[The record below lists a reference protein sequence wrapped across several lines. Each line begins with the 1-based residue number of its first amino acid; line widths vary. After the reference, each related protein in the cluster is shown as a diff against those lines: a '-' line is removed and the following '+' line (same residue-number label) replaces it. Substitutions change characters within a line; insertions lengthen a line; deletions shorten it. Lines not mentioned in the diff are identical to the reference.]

1 LRRYIPIFFV
11 IAAAVGAAACDEK
24 LSDIAGPTPN
34 LTPTFT
40 SIQRDV
46 FSAKDSAG
54 RPACITCHTTNGRAT
69 PAGQLNLDGGP
80 EVYDRL
86 VNVSAPLKAGEL
98 YIIPNNPDASYL
110 VRKVEGGPN
119 INGVRMPMNGPYL
132 TAGQIS
138 ILRRWIEI
146 GAPRN

>member
-1 LRRYIPIFFV
+1 LRRYIPIVFV
-11 IAAAVGAAACDEK
+11 IAAAAGAAACDEK

-34 LTPTFT
+34 LTPTFS

-54 RPACITCHTTNGRAT
+54 RPACINCHTSNGRN
-69 PAGQLNLDGGP
+69 PSAGLNLDGGP
-80 EVYDRL
+80 EVYDR
-86 VNVSAPLKAGEL
+86 VVGIGARNRAGETL
-98 YIIPNNPDASYL
+98 IIPNNADASYL

-119 INGVRMPMNGPYL
+119 ISGGRMPLNGPYL
-132 TAGQIS
+132 TPGQIM